1 MTDQP
6 KQTIYG
12 EYEGTGYSSVVLAKI
27 SAQNGSLTMSD
38 YTTITTVLG
47 FRKDTGAAIT
57 TTVNANIV
65 TVTSALSNVNVI
77 LLIFGQRA

>member
-1 MTDQP
+1 VTDQP

-12 EYEGTGYSSVVLAKI
+12 EYEGTGYSSVIVAKI
-27 SAQNGSLTMSD
+27 AAQNDTLTMAD
-38 YTTITTVLG
+38 YVTITTVLG

-65 TVTSALSNVNVI
+65 TVTSALSNVNII
-77 LLIFGQRA
+77 LLLWGQRA

>member
-12 EYEGTGYSSVVLAKI
+12 EYEGTGYSSVIVAKI
-27 SAQNGSLTMSD
+27 AAQNDTLTMSD
-38 YTTITTVLG
+38 YTTISTVLG
-47 FRKDTGAAIT
+47 FRKDTGASIT
-57 TTVNANIV
+57 TTVNSNII
-65 TVTSALSNVNVI
+65 TVTSALTNVNII